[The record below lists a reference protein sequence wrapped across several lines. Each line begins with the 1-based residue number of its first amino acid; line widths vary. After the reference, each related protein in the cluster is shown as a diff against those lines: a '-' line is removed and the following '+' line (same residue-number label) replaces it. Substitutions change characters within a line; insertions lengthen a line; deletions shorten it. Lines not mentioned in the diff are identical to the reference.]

1 MIVATWNVN
10 SLLARLDRVTAWL
23 ERRRPDVVCLQET
36 KCPDEAFPR
45 QALLDVG
52 YHACVSGQKG
62 RNGVAILS
70 RAPADCVVGALPAA
84 AEDEDGQSRFIS
96 GRVADGA
103 GSLDVISVYVPNGQ
117 GIGTEAYFYKLEWM
131 ARLLAHLRTS
141 HDPARPLVLAGDFNI
156 CPSDL
161 DVFAPEYYKNRLHC
175 TEHERRSLRFLEQW
189 GFTDALRHLRP
200 DAPKQ
205 YSWFDYAPHAF
216 RKREGLRIDMIYVTA
231 PLVARLEEVEI
242 DLEERD
248 PKLSKTKP
256 SDHAPVLMRL
266 RA

>member
-1 MIVATWNVN
+1 MIIATWNVN

-23 ERRRPDVVCLQET
+23 GRRRPDVVCLQET

-70 RAPADCVVGALPAA
+70 RTPPVGVVGALPAA
-84 AEDEDGQSRFIS
+84 AQGEDGQSRFIS
-96 GRVADGA
+96 ARTGD
-103 GSLDVISVYVPNGQ
+103 LDVISVYVPNGQ

-131 ARLLAHLRTS
+131 ARLLGHLRTS
-141 HDPARPLVLAGDFNI
+141 FDPARPLVLAGDFNI

-161 DVFAPEYYKNRLHC
+161 DVYAPEYFRNRLHC
-175 TEHERRSLRFLEQW
+175 TEHERRSLGFLEQW
-189 GFTDALRHLRP
+189 GFVDALRHLKP
-200 DAPKQ
+200 DTPRL
-205 YSWFDYAPHAF
+205 YSWFGYGPHSL
-216 RKREGLRIDMIYVTA
+216 RKSEGMRIDLVYVTR
-231 PLVARLEEVEI
+231 PLVERVEDVEI
-242 DLEERD
+242 DLVERD

-266 RA
+266 RDV